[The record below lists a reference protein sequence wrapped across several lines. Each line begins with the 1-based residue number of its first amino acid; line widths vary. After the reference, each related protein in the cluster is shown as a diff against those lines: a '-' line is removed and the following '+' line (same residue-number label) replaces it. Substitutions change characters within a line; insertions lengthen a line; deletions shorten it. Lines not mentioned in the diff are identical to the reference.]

1 MQTRMIEYALF
12 IFFVVISGC
21 TWWYFGVF
29 YITIEVYAEAT
40 IDEYVRFVA
49 RLANGICFTAHL
61 LVEVDAKFAEGIFFV
76 SRSSPAVKVI
86 VNCLLVVGV

>member
-1 MQTRMIEYALF
+1 MLVF
-12 IFFVVISGC
+12 SS

-29 YITIEVYAEAT
+29 YITIEVYAEAAV
-40 IDEYVRFVA
+40 DEYVRFVA
-49 RLANGICFTAHL
+49 RLANGICFTTHL
-61 LVEVDAKFAEGIFFV
+61 LVEVDTKFAEGIFFV